1 MKILNPLIR
10 MSCWTARSST
20 MLHAGLD
27 GTSSGGMETTSMPT
41 VPPSIMHQLPPLA
54 KNSRRVILVQHG
66 QTDYNS
72 RGMMQGA
79 AQEHDV
85 QLNFAGKAEAAM
97 ITSALQGLPLGV
109 IASSH
114 LARSEETADIIAQG
128 LTTAEDSKNNINNG
142 GRGRHSIVRIVN
154 HRLGEMRL
162 GEYEGMV
169 LTGPESTCESRSK
182 FESLN
187 SIMNANTQVPWPGGG
202 ESIAALKA
210 RAMAGVEQV
219 LRGFPDVDHVCI
231 VAHVQWSK
239 VLLMQLLADNDE
251 VTAAGTPQSFEQGNA
266 CINVLDVDDKGRWK
280 LEMMNH
286 LQHLE
291 TAFA

>member
-1 MKILNPLIR
+1 
-10 MSCWTARSST
+10 

-27 GTSSGGMETTSMPT
+27 GSMSGGMETSMPT
-41 VPPSIMHQLPPLA
+41 PPTPPSIMHQLPPLA

-72 RGMMQGA
+72 RGMMHGA

-85 QLNFAGKAEAAM
+85 QLNFAGKVEAAM

-128 LTTAEDSKNNINNG
+128 LLTTATEDNNS
-142 GRGRHSIVRIVN
+142 HSIVRIVN

-169 LTGPESTCESRSK
+169 LTGPESTFESRSK

-239 VLLMQLLADNDE
+239 VLLMQLLADNE
-251 VTAAGTPQSFEQGNA
+251 KVAAATTPQSFEQGNA
-266 CINVLDVDDKGRWK
+266 CINVLDVDAKGRWK